1 MPGKDY
7 CAPMD
12 SSPPASPSI
21 SISLERG
28 RDKITINGTTNLP
41 PGTPLRVTV
50 DVEGKGLKTAKQAV
64 EVSADGTFS
73 WTRKLPQNRT
83 ATVSFVHEGV
93 SSNQIAAGVWKK
105 GA

>member
-1 MPGKDY
+1 
-7 CAPMD
+7 MD

-28 RDKITINGTTNLP
+28 RDKITVSGTTSLP
-41 PGTPLRVTV
+41 PGTPLSVNI

-64 EVSADGTFS
+64 EVSADGTFT

-83 ATVSFVHEGV
+83 AKVSFSHEGAT
-93 SSNQIAAGVWKK
+93 SNQISAGTWTK
-105 GA
+105 GS